1 MADAA
6 LLTTGMPSET
16 FWEAYEHLWRNSAE
30 RSPFKAPRLLRYFAT
45 CTSETVAAF
54 SFYQDG
60 VLRGAVLLKERC
72 GVCTFL
78 SDLKTDVNT
87 FVLDRRCTEADR
99 QAFCY
104 ALLAALRER
113 RWSLECNNQPLQAE
127 YISHLQAA
135 ARANGLAWTLV
146 PHSVC
151 PLLVADTPA
160 ELEKYLQ
167 KNQRYRYY
175 ANRLHKQH
183 GAFFQTHTDATEL
196 EAWVEAYCNAHVQRW
211 AKTATPSH
219 FQDLSR
225 RQFLLGCLRA
235 WHDDGLAVRFSL
247 CLPEKQHL
255 AFAIGL
261 LQPPALVFHA
271 TTFDP
276 AFARY
281 SPGKALIFHIGTW
294 MAQNNLCIFDFGDGD
309 EPYKYDVANSER
321 PLSRLFIS
329 PRKHLTFR
337 AKACLFKSLKEH
349 PHLESIYRFKIKPLA
364 AKIAVLLHTLQEMM
378 EVLLASL

>member
-1 MADAA
+1 
-6 LLTTGMPSET
+6 MPSET
-16 FWEAYEHLWRNSAE
+16 FWETYQRLWNDSTE
-30 RSPFKAPRLLRYFAT
+30 RSPFEAPQLLRYFAG
-45 CTSETVAAF
+45 CTSEAPVTF

-60 VLRGAVLLKERC
+60 LLRGAVLLKERR

-99 QAFCY
+99 RAFCY
-104 ALLAALRER
+104 ALLAAVRER
-113 RWSLECNNQPLQAE
+113 RWSLEFNNQPLGADYVAFLE
-127 YISHLQAA
+127 AA
-135 ARANGLAWTLV
+135 ARANGLSWTLV

-151 PLLVADTPA
+151 PLLAADTPA
-160 ELEKYLQ
+160 EVARHLQ
-167 KNQRYRYY
+167 NNPRYRYY
-175 ANRLHKQH
+175 ANRLRKQD
-183 GAFFQTHTDATEL
+183 GVAFRTHSDAEGL
-196 EAWVEAYCNAHVQRW
+196 EVWVEAYCNAHVQRW
-211 AKTATPSH
+211 ANTATPSD
-219 FQDLSR
+219 FRNSRR

-247 CLPEKQHL
+247 YLPEGQAI

-281 SPGKALIFHIGTW
+281 SPGKALIFHIASW
-294 MAQNNLCIFDFGDGD
+294 MAQNNLSVLDFGDGD
-309 EPYKYDVANSER
+309 EPYKYDVANSAR

-329 PRKHLTFR
+329 PRKRLAFR
-337 AKACLFKSLKEH
+337 AKAQSFQWLKAH
-349 PHLESIYRFKIKPLA
+349 PRVERIYRLKMKPLA
-364 AKIAVLLHTLQEMM
+364 AKIAMLLHALQEMM
-378 EVLLASL
+378 EALLASL

>member
-16 FWEAYEHLWRNSAE
+16 FWEAYERLWRNSVE
-30 RSPFKAPRLLRYFAT
+30 RSPFEAPQLLRYFAI
-45 CTSETVAAF
+45 CTPETVVAF

-60 VLRGAVLLKERC
+60 ALRGAVLLKERR

-87 FVLDRRCTEADR
+87 FVLDRCCAEADR
-99 QAFCY
+99 RAFCH
-104 ALLAALRER
+104 ALLAAMRER
-113 RWSLECNNQPLQAE
+113 RWSLECNNQPLGAD
-127 YISHLQAA
+127 YIAFLEAA
-135 ARANGLAWTLV
+135 ARANGLTWTLV

-151 PLLVADTPA
+151 PLLAADTPA
-160 ELEKYLQ
+160 EVEKHLQ

-175 ANRLHKQH
+175 ANRLRKQD
-183 GAFFQTHTDATEL
+183 GATFQVHTAAEGL
-196 EAWVEAYCNAHVQRW
+196 EAWVEAYGDAHVQRW
-211 AKTATPSH
+211 ANTPTPSD
-219 FQDLSR
+219 FRNPQR

-235 WHDDGLAVRFSL
+235 WHDDGLAMRFSL
-247 CLPEKQHL
+247 CLPDGRPI

-281 SPGKALIFHIGTW
+281 SPGKALIFHIASW
-294 MAQNNLCIFDFGDGD
+294 MAQNHLSVLDFGDGD

-329 PRKHLTFR
+329 SRKRLAFR
-337 AKACLFKSLKEH
+337 AKARSFQWLKAHPRIEH
-349 PHLESIYRFKIKPLA
+349 IYRLKMKPLA
-364 AKIAVLLHTLQEMM
+364 AKIAMLLHALQEMM

>member
-45 CTSETVAAF
+45 CTSEIVAAF

-99 QAFCY
+99 RAFCY

-113 RWSLECNNQPLQAE
+113 RWSLEGNNQPLRAE

-135 ARANGLAWTLV
+135 AHANGLTWTLV

-175 ANRLHKQH
+175 ANRLHKQY
-183 GAFFQTHTDATEL
+183 GAFFQAHTDATQL
-196 EAWVEAYCNAHVQRW
+196 EAWVDAFCNAHVQRW
-211 AKTATPSH
+211 ANTATPSH
-219 FQDLSR
+219 FRDPHQR
-225 RQFLLGCLRA
+225 HFLLGCLRA
-235 WHDDGLAVRFSL
+235 WHNDALAVRFSL
-247 CLPEKQHL
+247 CLPEGQPI

-294 MAQNNLCIFDFGDGD
+294 MAQSNLSVLDFGDGN

-329 PRKHLTFR
+329 SRERLAFR
-337 AKACLFKSLKEH
+337 AKARSFQWLKAHPRIEH
-349 PHLESIYRFKIKPLA
+349 IYRFKIKPLA
-364 AKIAVLLHTLQEMM
+364 AKIAVLLHALQEMM

>member
-1 MADAA
+1 
-6 LLTTGMPSET
+6 MPSET
-16 FWEAYEHLWRNSAE
+16 FWETYQRLWDDSTE
-30 RSPFKAPRLLRYFAT
+30 RSPFEAPQLLRYFAA
-45 CTSETVAAF
+45 CTSEVPVTF

-60 VLRGAVLLKERC
+60 LLRGAVLLKERR

-99 QAFCY
+99 RAFCY
-104 ALLAALRER
+104 ALLAAVRER
-113 RWSLECNNQPLQAE
+113 RWSLEFNNQPLGADYVAFLE
-127 YISHLQAA
+127 AA
-135 ARANGLAWTLV
+135 ARANGLSWTLV

-151 PLLVADTPA
+151 PLLAADIPA
-160 ELEKYLQ
+160 EIARHLQ
-167 KNQRYRYY
+167 NNQRYRYY
-175 ANRLHKQH
+175 ANRLRKQDGVTFRAH
-183 GAFFQTHTDATEL
+183 SDAEGL
-196 EAWVEAYCNAHVQRW
+196 EAWVEAYCSAHVQRW
-211 AKTATPSH
+211 ANTATPSD
-219 FQDLSR
+219 FRNSRR

-247 CLPEKQHL
+247 HLPQGQPI

-281 SPGKALIFHIGTW
+281 SPGKALIFHIASW
-294 MAQNNLCIFDFGDGD
+294 MAQNNLSVLDFGDGD
-309 EPYKYDVANSER
+309 EPYKYDVANSAR

-329 PRKHLTFR
+329 PRQRLAFR
-337 AKACLFKSLKEH
+337 AKARSFQWLKAH
-349 PHLESIYRFKIKPLA
+349 PRMERIYRLKMKPLA
-364 AKIAVLLHTLQEMM
+364 AKIAVLLHALQEMM
-378 EVLLASL
+378 EVLLVSL